1 MSGYIS
7 PDTYGFDQTVVFVT
21 MLVLGGAGSLL
32 GCVLGAV
39 LLTFLPEWLRG
50 LKDYYLVIYGVSV
63 LLLMV
68 FLPSGI
74 VGLLRGAFT
83 RQPSTWGPVAPAG
96 VARRTHP
103 GEPTLEAGDRGAGS
117 R

>member
-1 MSGYIS
+1 
-7 PDTYGFDQTVVFVT
+7 
-21 MLVLGGAGSLL
+21 MLVLGGAGSLV

-50 LKDYYLVIYGVSV
+50 LKDYYMVIYGVSV

-74 VGLLRGAFT
+74 VGLVRGAFT
-83 RQPSTWGPVAPAG
+83 RQPPAWSPIAPAG
-96 VARRTHP
+96 GRPADAP
-103 GEPTLEAGDRGAGS
+103 GRADG
-117 R
+117 